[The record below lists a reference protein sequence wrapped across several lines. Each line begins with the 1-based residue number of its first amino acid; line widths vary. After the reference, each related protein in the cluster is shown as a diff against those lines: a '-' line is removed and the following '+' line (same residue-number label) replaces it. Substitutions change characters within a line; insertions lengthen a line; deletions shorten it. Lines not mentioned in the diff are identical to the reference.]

1 MDFLKAELAKKKA
14 LVKKSIVLTSSLK
27 FKEFLIEKTGKV

>member
-14 LVKKSIVLTSSLK
+14 QLQEREEKLANGNLASLC
-27 FKEFLIEKTGKV
+27 LLLR